1 MTLLSTLHRS
11 GHLRT
16 LDHALAESLRRLDP
30 DTPDAVL
37 AAAALH
43 LAGAHVV
50 DDALAGDAAAAGLL
64 HDRAAGEHHR
74 VLAQVVVD
82 LGGGRVHGAAVVHL
96 LAQLDRRTGEPGAL
110 DVAVALAD
118 VGTRGLDHQR
128 ALDDV
133 DVAGEH
139 ARAAV
144 GDHAVAA
151 VGLHAHG
158 LPAVGGLGHGSVRET
173 HGGDREDQLSGG
185 SGHW

>member
-1 MTLLSTLHRS
+1 RAPPRAGGSACAAPRRPASVVPVVVGGVVARGGAVARLELQ
-11 GHLRT
+11 GH
-16 LDHALAESLRRLDP
+16 AA
-30 DTPDAVL
+30 AVA

-50 DDALAGDAAAAGLL
+50 DDALAGDAAAPGLL
-64 HDRAAGEHHR
+64 HHRAADEHHR

-82 LGGGRVHGAAVVHL
+82 PRRGRVHHPAVVHF
-96 LAQLDRRTGEPGAL
+96 LAQPHRRAGEPGAL

-118 VGTRGLDHQR
+118 VGARGVDHQR

-139 ARAAV
+139 AGPRV
-144 GDHAVAA
+144 GDRAVAA

-158 LPAVGGLGHGSVRET
+158 LLAVGRLGHG
-173 HGGDREDQLSGG
+173 
-185 SGHW
+185 

>member
-1 MTLLSTLHRS
+1 RRPASVVS
-11 GHLRT
+11 VVAGV
-16 LDHALAESLRRLDP
+16 ALAGAVARLELQGHP
-30 DTPDAVL
+30 AAVL
-37 AAAALH
+37 AAALH

-110 DVAVALAD
+110 DVAVALTD